1 MIGYGRVS
9 TEAQTLDLQV
19 DALRKAGCNPI
30 YTDTA
35 SGVRKAAERPE
46 LSNALKALRA
56 GDTLTVWRLDRL
68 GRSLSELLRIVDDLK
83 ARQINLRS
91 LTESIDTSTPAGEMF
106 LGVLAVISQ
115 FERALMIE
123 RTKEGMKAARARG
136 RNGGRPR
143 VLDDK
148 QIAQLRILA
157 ADPSITVTSI
167 CEQFEI
173 SRSTFYK
180 HVDVKTPPPAA
191 KPAARRKP
199 K

>member
-1 MIGYGRVS
+1 MS
-9 TEAQTLDLQV
+9 TETQTLDLQV
-19 DALRKAGCNPI
+19 DALRKAGCSPI
-30 YTDTA
+30 YTDIA

-46 LSNALKALRA
+46 LTNALKALRA

-83 ARQINLRS
+83 ERKINLRS
-91 LTESIDTSTPAGEMF
+91 LTENIDTSTPAGEMF
-106 LGVLAVISQ
+106 LGVMAVISQ

-136 RNGGRPR
+136 ITGGRPR

-148 QIAQLRILA
+148 QIAQLRTLA
-157 ADPSITVTSI
+157 ADRSISVTSI
-167 CEQFEI
+167 CDQFEI

-180 HVDVKTPPPAA
+180 HVGTKPPAPAA
-191 KPAARRKP
+191 KPAARRKS